1 MNKMILQVANL
12 SKHFGGVVAVDNLS
26 FSVNKDEIL
35 GLIGPNG
42 AGKSTV
48 LNMINGAFR
57 PTKGKIFFEG
67 KDITGFPD
75 HKVAK
80 NGIGCNFQMSS
91 LFMELPVIE
100 NIFIGFHMRYKTNL
114 FERFL
119 RFSSAVKEETAF
131 RQEAEKMLVQ
141 LGMNSF
147 RYELAKNLPY
157 GYQRTLGVGLAL
169 ITNPRLLL
177 LDEPAT
183 GMNQN
188 EINQM
193 VELIKQIRQRGITIV
208 VIEHNMEAV
217 MKLCDRIVVL
227 NFGQKIAEGTPKEI
241 QGNESVIE
249 AYLGKEID

>member
-1 MNKMILQVANL
+1 MILQVANL